1 MAYKY
6 NVIIS
11 GIITDESSIQA
22 QRTLEEAFKQLEVPF
37 TLKTVNLEQQ
47 FDWENK
53 PIEVELAPQ
62 TNEQIIKSFT
72 KMIQSYM
79 DSKAQELNYDSV
91 FTAITYENDS
101 NKKFAQEA
109 KAFKAWRSQIWTTC
123 YAVLDEVL
131 AGTRSI
137 PTKEELLALMPEL
150 VIDYESE

>member
-11 GIITDESSIQA
+11 GIITDENSIQA

-47 FDWENK
+47 FNWENK

-72 KMIQSYM
+72 KMIQDYM

-131 AGTRSI
+131 AGTRTI

>member
-72 KMIQSYM
+72 KIIQTYM

-101 NKKFAQEA
+101 NNKFAQEA

>member
-1 MAYKY
+1 
-6 NVIIS
+6 
-11 GIITDESSIQA
+11 
-22 QRTLEEAFKQLEVPF
+22 
-37 TLKTVNLEQQ
+37 
-47 FDWENK
+47 
-53 PIEVELAPQ
+53 
-62 TNEQIIKSFT
+62 
-72 KMIQSYM
+72 MIQDYM

-131 AGTRSI
+131 AGTRTI
-137 PTKEELLALMPEL
+137 PTKEELLALMPKL